1 MNYKTYGTDAFLCK
15 ISTKRPI
22 LGRLIDVLRQGG
34 TDVARINFL
43 SVPLQSGYFRDF
55 NALWHA
61 SRHFFLHIG
70 LKSFFYF

>member
-34 TDVARINFL
+34 TDVARINFYPCHSKAPIL
-43 SVPLQSGYFRDF
+43 GILMPCGT
-55 NALWHA
+55 
-61 SRHFFLHIG
+61 RHVIFSYILV
-70 LKSFFYF
+70 